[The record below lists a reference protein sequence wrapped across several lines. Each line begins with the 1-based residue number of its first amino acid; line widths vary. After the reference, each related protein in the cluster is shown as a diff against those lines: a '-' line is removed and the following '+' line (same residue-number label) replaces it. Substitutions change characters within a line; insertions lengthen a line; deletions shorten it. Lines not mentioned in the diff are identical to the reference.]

1 MHLLYQLNMEI
12 CVPKLPGSNQT
23 FAQPWSY
30 RHVYLM
36 KDVLAGKN
44 AARVDVENH
53 ASLEFLL
60 YHSQH
65 TKQQENRHH
74 HSQNSYQIWGIYQIF

>member
-1 MHLLYQLNMEI
+1 MAYKKDYLESTNFIDTQVFSVVLLIAMDTCIFSTSRMNL
-12 CVPKLPGSNQT
+12 
-23 FAQPWSY
+23 
-30 RHVYLM
+30 HVEKM
-36 KDVLAGKN
+36 
-44 AARVDVENH
+44 DVENH

-65 TKQQENRHH
+65 TNQQENRHH